1 MAEYLDK
8 TGLAYFWS
16 KTKEHYKIATFTT
29 KKEPH
34 DTTEKINQLSTF
46 ITFSTAQEGVNET
59 IPDGYKIAL
68 VTHAEAY
75 YYSSQRDYDDDRYTP
90 VPTEHCATISCPR
103 YDTKD
108 GYYQALYVY
117 FDMAVTAYGGKW
129 KFTAILERV

>member
-1 MAEYLDK
+1 MAKYLDE

-29 KKEPH
+29 KKEPY
-34 DTTEKINQLSTF
+34 DTAVKINQMSKF
-46 ITFSTAQEGVNET
+46 ITFSTAQEGINET

-75 YYSSQRDYDDDRYTP
+75 YYSTQSDYDDDHYIP
-90 VPTEHCATISCPR
+90 VPTEFCTTISCPR
-103 YDTKD
+103 YATIN
-108 GYYQALYVY
+108 GYYQALYAY
-117 FDMAVTAYGGKW
+117 FNVAVTAYGGKW